1 MITRVYMKILGTVE
15 TTEHVNLCFKE
26 PFILLFS
33 SYDIVLQL
41 VEYDNL
47 TATSLARYCYDI
59 FLGTLH
65 ANLEL
70 IGIALPLPPPDNG
83 VRN

>member
-1 MITRVYMKILGTVE
+1 MKILGTVE
-15 TTEHVNLCFKE
+15 TTKHVNSCFKE

-47 TATSLARYCYDI
+47 TATSLAQHDI
-59 FLGTLH
+59 VTTSF
-65 ANLEL
+65 
-70 IGIALPLPPPDNG
+70 
-83 VRN
+83 